1 MPGAP
6 GIDGIGVDRD
16 YPSQISEGTAMDSLS
31 AGANTDIGNRIGA
44 LELNDFLESCRDG
57 SLEAAGANAA
67 LGPTLGNYG
76 CGAVPHSNY
85 CVKS

>member
-1 MPGAP
+1 
-6 GIDGIGVDRD
+6 
-16 YPSQISEGTAMDSLS
+16 MDSLS
-31 AGANTDIGNRIGA
+31 ADADTDISSQIGA
-44 LELNDFLESCRDG
+44 LELGNLLEGYRDG
-57 SLEAAGANAA
+57 ALEAAGANAA